1 MYALL
6 GLADDV
12 DHPEPVTRYLDDERV
27 EAVCQRFATKMI
39 SKGRCGEVLSWAGY
53 ISQISTNRKDMPS
66 WVPDWTSPTT
76 NLWDTRHT
84 MCFLMEKRRINTHH
98 FFNTMTNDLGSRD
111 AQAGVE
117 QIELQLM
124 NAAKEMESLENQGV
138 LFDEDDLKK
147 GAEILN
153 EVKLT
158 NRIYRA
164 TLESKCTVNFMTRNP
179 FFFSKDPGWI
189 V

>member
-1 MYALL
+1 M
-6 GLADDV
+6 
-12 DHPEPVTRYLDDERV
+12 RY
-27 EAVCQRFATKMI
+27 
-39 SKGRCGEVLSWAGY
+39 
-53 ISQISTNRKDMPS
+53 
-66 WVPDWTSPTT
+66 
-76 NLWDTRHT
+76 
-84 MCFLMEKRRINTHH
+84 RINTHH

-179 FFFSKDPGWI
+179 FFFSNDPGWI